1 MAVGDK
7 RDEERRILEILKAVT
22 AGLERVVGSN
32 VEVIVHDMRRPEHS
46 TVAIANGHVTG
57 RRVGDPIIAAPLEDK
72 GFKEVLDNARPTG
85 QSSGIAVTDRYVSR
99 TRDGRELHS
108 MSVILRDAR
117 GQPFASLCANVDLT
131 PLQLIGGAV
140 GTLMGAP
147 LPGRPP
153 GPAPE
158 KSIDELIDEIV
169 ADAVSEIGR
178 PVVAMDREDR
188 IRVVRIMSERGLFLI
203 KSSVER
209 VARVLGVTRYTVYN
223 YLGRGDGGGASVKA
237 APPPKTGKAGTA
249 AKGTKSAEPAKAT
262 RAVPS
267 ARVAT
272 VRRPPR

>member
-1 MAVGDK
+1 MADGSK
-7 RDEERRILEILKAVT
+7 RDEERRILEVLKAVT
-22 AGLERVVGSN
+22 AGLERVLGSN

-85 QSSGIAVTDRYVSR
+85 RSAGIAVTDRYVSR

-108 MSVILRDAR
+108 MSVILRDER

-140 GTLMGAP
+140 GALMGAAGP
-147 LPGRPP
+147 ARPP

-178 PVVAMDREDR
+178 PVVAMGREER

-223 YLGRGDGGGASVKA
+223 YLGKSAGTSMAEKA
-237 APPPKTGKAGTA
+237 ATSIEAGRGAKVSKGDAA
-249 AKGTKSAEPAKAT
+249 AKVPRVA
-262 RAVPS
+262 RAVR
-267 ARVAT
+267 AAAL
-272 VRRPPR
+272 RRPPR